1 MIKVEEMM
9 TRNPHTLSR
18 THTIADARNM
28 MDALDIRHIPIIDN
42 NQQLQGVIS
51 QRDILAAQ
59 VSTLQQHRVN
69 PSEDTTQLYEIMHT
83 NVMTVAPQ
91 AGLKESALYMHK
103 HRIGCLLVVNKG
115 QLEGIITDT
124 DFIAIAINLL
134 EIQENIEPE
143 ETEAAD

>member
-9 TRNPHTLSR
+9 THKPHTLLR

-28 MDALDIRHIPIIDN
+28 MEALDIRHIPIVDA
-42 NQQLQGVIS
+42 NQTLQGVIS

-59 VSTLQQHRVN
+59 VSTLQQTATDK
-69 PSEDTTQLYEIMHT
+69 SADDTQLYEIMHS

-115 QLEGIITDT
+115 QLKGIITDT

-143 ETEAAD
+143 EIEASN